1 MVSTLSIF
9 FIIFNMIFSVACLLI
24 PAIIF
29 WKKYKTSWK
38 AFGLG
43 CAAWF
48 IFAMVLEQILHTI
61 VMGSPLGASI
71 QNSTVLLAVYGGL
84 AAGLFEETGRFVV
97 MKFFLKKQYDNP
109 RNALM
114 YGAGHG
120 GFEAAFLL
128 GTSMINNLVYS
139 IMINAGQQEMLISAL
154 PEEGRASMLAVFQN
168 LINSKP
174 YDFLLGDFER
184 ISAIII
190 HIALSVLVWIAV
202 TKKKTYFYPL
212 AILVHALV
220 DGLMVI
226 VAGTGLP
233 ILVVELVILAM
244 AVCTAFIA
252 WKLYKIE
259 LKPTEK
265 YI

>member
-1 MVSTLSIF
+1 MVSVLTIIS
-9 FIIFNMIFSVACLLI
+9 IIFSMIFSVACLLV

-43 CAAWF
+43 CLVWF
-48 IFAMVLEQILHTI
+48 LFAGVLEQILHAI
-61 VMGSPLGASI
+61 VLGSPIGASI
-71 QNSTVLLAVYGGL
+71 QNSTVLMAIYGGL

-97 MKFFLKKQYDNP
+97 MKFLLKKQYDNS

-120 GFEAAFLL
+120 GFEAFFLL
-128 GTSMINNLVYS
+128 GSGMLNNLIYS
-139 IMINAGQQEMLISAL
+139 IMINAGLKEELISAL

-174 YDFLLGDFER
+174 FDFLMGDFER
-184 ISAIII
+184 ISAIIL

-202 TKKKTYFYPL
+202 TKKKTYFFPI

-233 ILVVELVILAM
+233 IPVVELVIFAM
-244 AVCTAFIA
+244 AVCTAFIVFIV
-252 WKLYKIE
+252 YKKE
-259 LKPTEK
+259 YRPTDK
-265 YI
+265 